1 MQWVKLACRRSSATS
16 DDDDSD
22 GGGSVGWWPW
32 RWQQLLWWLV
42 LMMTIAMMTMTPMV
56 VEVLDGDSGKDRQW
70 SVLIT
75 RLMTCTSIPIV
86 QRSANTNIK
95 VECSTVLL
103 VTKEVHCT
111 TNQIAHTCD
120 LHNVLK
126 SLRTECA
133 KWQNASRKFGSG
145 VESSSVSWSAS
156 FWGND
161 LRRWILALVHESFS
175 KVFINPTVCRVK
187 WDFWVGQLR
196 SDQRWASSL
205 FRNNHRN
212 NHYYPNTDFKYVRIR
227 ILFGLP

>member
-1 MQWVKLACRRSSATS
+1 MAITIGWNSLFLQLHMICLRRQHSYGCFWQTWPLHVMWSYQMWTWAGPYNNGSSWLAEEGRLE
-16 DDDDSD
+16 
-22 GGGSVGWWPW
+22 V
-32 RWQQLLWWLV
+32 
-42 LMMTIAMMTMTPMV
+42 MTMTTMV
-56 VEVLDGDSGKDRQW
+56 GEVLDGDSGKDRQW

-75 RLMTCTSIPIV
+75 RLMTCTSIPVV

-161 LRRWILALVHESFS
+161 LRRWILVTCIGE
-175 KVFINPTVCRVK
+175 
-187 WDFWVGQLR
+187 
-196 SDQRWASSL
+196 
-205 FRNNHRN
+205 
-212 NHYYPNTDFKYVRIR
+212 R
-227 ILFGLP
+227 ILL